1 MKSRMIFLIT
11 IIISSVVLAQNID
24 ELKTKIEQL
33 NKAYSKAM
41 IENDTKTMMSMYTED
56 IVSLPSYQPMIRG
69 LETLTTLS
77 EEAAKSEWKT
87 TSFDLVTTDIIPA
100 GNFVIEVGN
109 YQMQMTGPG
118 VPEWSDQGK
127 YITVWKIMDNGELKM
142 RLEMWNTDTNPW
154 MEMNQ
159 KNDEK

>member
-69 LETLTTLS
+69 LETLKTLS
-77 EEAAKSEWKT
+77 EKVAKSEWKT
-87 TSFDLVTTDIIPA
+87 TSFDLVTTDIIPT